1 MELYLIRHGEAK
13 SKQED
18 PERPLTGKG
27 AENIKKTARFFKQS
41 KGIDLIW
48 HSGKKRAEQTAE
60 ILNEILGTGVHVEI
74 CEGLAPNDD
83 ISIIKEKIATAEQ
96 DSIALVGH
104 LPHLSRLASQL
115 LTGNQEMEII
125 RFKNAGIVCLLGEI
139 HDWELE
145 WIITPDIITQERIL
159 NNE

>member
-1 MELYLIRHGEAK
+1 MELYLIQHGEAK

-60 ILNEILGTGVHVEI
+60 ILGETLGTGIHVEI

-83 ISIIKEKIATAEQ
+83 ISIIKEKIETAEQ
-96 DSIALVGH
+96 NSIALVGH
-104 LPHLSRLASQL
+104 LPHLSRLASEL

-139 HDWELE
+139 QDWELE
-145 WIITPDIITQERIL
+145 WMVTPDIIKEK
-159 NNE
+159 

>member
-1 MELYLIRHGEAK
+1 MELYLIQHGEAK

-18 PERPLTGKG
+18 PERPLTAIG
-27 AENIKKTARFFKQS
+27 AENIKKTARFFKQLP
-41 KGIDLIW
+41 KEIDLIW

-60 ILNEILGTGVHVEI
+60 ILEETQGTAIPVEI
-74 CEGLAPNDD
+74 CEGMAPNDD

-96 DSIALVGH
+96 DAIALVGH
-104 LPHLSRLASQL
+104 LPHLSRLASEL

-125 RFKNAGIVCLLGEI
+125 RFRNAGIVCLLGEI

-145 WIITPDIITQERIL
+145 WIITPEVIT
-159 NNE
+159 

>member
-1 MELYLIRHGEAK
+1 MELYLIQHGEAK

-18 PERPLTGKG
+18 LERPLTAKG
-27 AENIKKTARFFKQS
+27 IENIKKTARFFKQS

-60 ILNEILGTGVHVEI
+60 ILKETMGTDVHMEI
-74 CEGLAPNDD
+74 CQGLAPNDD
-83 ISIIKEKIATAEQ
+83 ISIIKEKIETAEQ

-104 LPHLSRLASQL
+104 LPHLSRLASEL

-139 HDWELE
+139 QDWELE
-145 WIITPDIITQERIL
+145 WIVTPEII
-159 NNE
+159 